1 MLVVAELEAICE
13 MMEVMTQSRRRV
25 REGGR
30 EEREERREPIWGRQK
45 LEM

>member
-13 MMEVMTQSRRRV
+13 MAEVMRQSRRRI

-30 EEREERREPIWGRQK
+30 AERLERAEPT
-45 LEM
+45 